1 MLNKSILNLNIGN
14 WIFQN
19 QDPLSWNI
27 STPISSNNGK
37 TILIKLVYF
46 ETGLYTQKARS
57 CKDDLKRHF
66 FVTDNIC
73 VVKDLNLLKISICD
87 AVTKKDSSR
96 FSSNSKAKTSETF

>member
-37 TILIKLVYF
+37 TILIKWVCF

-66 FVTDNIC
+66 FATDNIC
-73 VVKDLNLLKISICD
+73 VVKDLLKISICD
-87 AVTKKDSSR
+87 AVMKKDSSR